1 MDLQHAEG
9 LHITERKPDRRR
21 GRKNRRKGGT
31 TLRDSVLVEK
41 EHRALTMLVKG
52 HSQRAIALELDMSE
66 AGVSVLIRRALELRA
81 KALAPYVEEARTL
94 LIERWERLLERWW
107 PLATGD
113 YVDPDSESGESAPS
127 PVAFDRVHK
136 ILIEIAKLTGADR
149 FAPPPPTPTE
159 PGPSGSGI
167 HLHIHTQS
175 ERETLQG
182 KALQQLRAIRQKQTV
197 IDGELARVG
206 TTQAHLTG
214 QATDDDK
221 PGPPPQQGSTAA

>member
-21 GRKNRRKGGT
+21 GRKNARKGGV
-31 TLRDSVLVEK
+31 TLRDNATIER
-41 EHRALTMLVKG
+41 EHRALTLLVKG
-52 HSQRAIALELDMSE
+52 HSQKAIALELEMSE
-66 AGVSVLIRRALELRA
+66 AGVSYLIRRALEMRA

-113 YVDPDSESGESAPS
+113 YVDPEAESGQSVPS
-127 PVAFDRVHK
+127 PVAFDKVHK

-149 FAPPPPTPTE
+149 FAPPAPNPDQP
-159 PGPSGSGI
+159 PSGGGI
-167 HLHIHTQS
+167 HVHIHTQS
-175 ERETLQG
+175 EREVLQS
-182 KALQQLRAIRQKQTV
+182 KAISQLRAMRTKQDT

-214 QATDDDK
+214 QATDDK
-221 PGPPPQQGSTAA
+221 PGPPPQQGSPP

>member
-9 LHITERKPDRRR
+9 LHITERKGDRRR

-31 TLRDSVLVEK
+31 TLRDNALVEK
-41 EHRALTMLVKG
+41 ENRALTMLVKG

-66 AGVSVLIRRALELRA
+66 AGVSVLIRRALEMRA

-107 PLATGD
+107 PLATGE
-113 YVDPDSESGESAPS
+113 YVDPTSESSEFPPS
-127 PVAFDRVHK
+127 PVAFDKVHK

-149 FAPPPPTPTE
+149 FAPPTPNPTE
-159 PGPSGSGI
+159 PGSSAGGI
-167 HLHIHTQS
+167 HVHIHTQS
-175 ERETLQG
+175 EREVLQS
-182 KALQQLRAIRQKQTV
+182 KAIEQLRAIRTKQGV

-206 TTQAHLTG
+206 TTQAQLTG
-214 QATDDDK
+214 QDTNDK
-221 PGPPPQQGSTAA
+221 PGPPPQQGSST